1 MRFNDGFWLL
11 KSGVKPYWG
20 LQVVQAL
27 PEENGYSLQVSTKPI
42 RHRGD
47 TLAGEHADHSMNI
60 SVTLISSRSRPQ
72 HQGPLSNRGRDWSQ
86 D

>member
-11 KSGVKPYWG
+11 KNGVRGHYG

-27 PEENGYSLQVSTKPI
+27 PDGDGYNLQVSTKPI

-47 TLAGEHADHSMNI
+47 TLAGMYQL
-60 SVTLISSRSRPQ
+60 TSSNTPK
-72 HQGPLSNRGRDWSQ
+72 
-86 D
+86 

>member
-27 PEENGYSLQVSTKPI
+27 PEENGYNLQVSTKPI

-47 TLAGEHADHSMNI
+47 TLAGESTDQKDKTLSM
-60 SVTLISSRSRPQ
+60 LI
-72 HQGPLSNRGRDWSQ
+72 LL
-86 D
+86 

>member
-11 KSGVKPYWG
+11 KNGVRGHYG

-27 PEENGYSLQVSTKPI
+27 PDGDGYNLQVSTKPI

-47 TLAGEHADHSMNI
+47 TLAGAC
-60 SVTLISSRSRPQ
+60 RSQLHPT
-72 HQGPLSNRGRDWSQ
+72 HLLSNWQARY
-86 D
+86 